1 MDAHKGV
8 LFRHFTQGMAYS
20 RPFGLAEDDG
30 VSETDGLSMKTASI
44 QPLICSAINAKEFVD
59 GFE

>member
-1 MDAHKGV
+1 

-44 QPLICSAINAKEFVD
+44 QPLICSTINAKEFVD